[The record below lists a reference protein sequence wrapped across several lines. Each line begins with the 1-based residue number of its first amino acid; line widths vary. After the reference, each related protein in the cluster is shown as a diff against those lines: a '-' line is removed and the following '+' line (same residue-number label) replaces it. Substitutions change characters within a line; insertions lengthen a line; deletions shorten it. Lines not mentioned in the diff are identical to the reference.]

1 MVSCPGC
8 HESFSTTGY
17 SQHLAKTRQTPCR
30 AFLAAFRANSDSQSL
45 PLNPTPQAGSLSPP
59 PEPEDL
65 AEQDQPPLF
74 EGDFFGAYEEGDLEW
89 PDSGDEEDLLYNDE
103 WEPPVQDNDDEQEPP
118 VPDNGIPN
126 DEGAEDLENHR
137 EIEQRALEQD
147 DIVIV
152 PYPDALAGMPI
163 IGPCAHDSN
172 TTYGN
177 EAGNPDNIYAPFTS
191 QMDWDVAKWAKLC
204 GPSSTAFT
212 ELLAIDGLS
221 ERLDLSFKNS
231 KELNKICDKDLPGRP
246 KFKHEQ
252 IIVAGEA
259 FDVFY
264 RDIVEC
270 IRSLYSD
277 PDSTDFLIFKLQ
289 RHYADE
295 DQTVRLFHDMHTGQ
309 WWWDTQ
315 KALDRRRPGATIIPV
330 IILSDKTQVTMF
342 RNKTAYP
349 VYLTIGNIPK
359 EIRQKPSRHAH
370 ILLAYL
376 PTTRLEHIA
385 NKASRRQVIANLYH
399 ACMSRVLAPLKT
411 AGVDGLVMSS
421 GDGARRQCHPLFAC
435 FVGDY
440 PEQLLAT
447 GVKSM
452 ECPKCD
458 VPTDE
463 LGSNTARYDIR
474 DLHAVLDALALI
486 DEGDLAFVQACRAA
500 GIKPVIHPFWE
511 DLPYTNVFQAITPD
525 VLHQLY
531 QGLVKHLLRWLA
543 QACGAAEIDARC
555 RWLPPNHHIRLFM
568 KGITSLTR
576 LSGTEHSQICRFLL
590 GIIIDVRLPGNLAS
604 PRLLKAV
611 RGLLDFLYLAQY
623 PCHSSETLL
632 LLDEAR
638 ALFHDNKEIFVDLG
652 IRNNFN
658 LPKLHATRHYMSM
671 IRTFGMM
678 DNYNTEFTERLHID
692 LAKDAYRAT
701 NHKDE
706 FTQMTQWLEQK
717 EKIFRH
723 EQYIKWRL
731 DRNRTPHQP
740 HPPDLHFDRT
750 LKMTKHPSA
759 KAVSVPTLISD
770 YGTTYFQEALARYI
784 AELQNPNEVFTRQR
798 LENVAAGI
806 HLPFHSVPVYHKI
819 KWLSTDALG
828 HGDPLV
834 TVDSIHAKPQ
844 RDVVPARFDTVLIN
858 DGTGGSVG
866 VKGFRVGQVRLIF
879 SIPAMA
885 TQLLFPPANQ
895 PPNHLAYVEWFTPFS
910 ATPDPRHGMYK
921 VTRFIRSGERV
932 ASIIPVSNISRSV
945 HLIPK
950 FRAIVPRH
958 WTSNNVLEECDTF
971 FVNCY
976 IDRHSFVTLR

>member
-1 MVSCPGC
+1 M
-8 HESFSTTGY
+8 
-17 SQHLAKTRQTPCR
+17 
-30 AFLAAFRANSDSQSL
+30 
-45 PLNPTPQAGSLSPP
+45 
-59 PEPEDL
+59 
-65 AEQDQPPLF
+65 EQD
-74 EGDFFGAYEEGDLEW
+74 
-89 PDSGDEEDLLYNDE
+89 
-103 WEPPVQDNDDEQEPP
+103 
-118 VPDNGIPN
+118 
-126 DEGAEDLENHR
+126 H
-137 EIEQRALEQD
+137 
-147 DIVIV
+147 IVIV
-152 PYPDALAGMPI
+152 PYPDAHAGVPI
-163 IGPCAHDSN
+163 TGQPAHDSN
-172 TTYGN
+172 TTYGID
-177 EAGNPDNIYAPFTS
+177 AGNSNNIYAPFTS
-191 QMDWDVAKWAKLC
+191 QIDWDVAKWAKLRS
-204 GPSSTAFT
+204 PSSTAFT
-212 ELLAIDGLS
+212 DLLAIDGVS
-221 ERLDLSFKNS
+221 ERLNLSFKNS
-231 KELNKICDKDLPGRP
+231 KELNKIIDKDLPGRP
-246 KFKHEQ
+246 KFKREQ

-259 FDVFY
+259 FDIFY

-277 PDSTDFLIFKLQ
+277 PDFADFLIFKPEH
-289 RHYADE
+289 HYADE
-295 DQTVRLFHDMHTGQ
+295 DKTIRLFHDMHTGQ

-330 IILSDKTQVTMF
+330 IISSDKTQVTMF

-359 EIRQKPSRHAH
+359 EIRRKPSRRAH

-385 NKASRRQVIANLYH
+385 NKASRRRAVANLYH

-421 GDGARRQCHPLFAC
+421 GDGARRRCHPLFAC

-440 PEQLLAT
+440 PEQLLAA

-463 LGSNTARYDIR
+463 LESNTAQCDIR

-500 GIKPVIHPFWE
+500 GIKPVVHPFWE
-511 DLPYTNVFQAITPD
+511 DLPYTNIFQAITPD

-531 QGLVKHLLRWLA
+531 QGLVKHLLGWLA

-555 RWLPPNHHIRLFM
+555 RRLPPNHHIRLFM
-568 KGITSLTR
+568 KGITSLSR

-590 GIIIDVRLPGNLAS
+590 GIIIDIRLPGNLAS
-604 PRLLKAV
+604 SRLLKAV

-658 LPKLHATRHYMSM
+658 LPKLHAIRHYASM
-671 IRTFGMM
+671 IRTFGTT
-678 DNYNTEFTERLHID
+678 DNYNTEYTERLHID

-701 NHKDE
+701 NHKHE
-706 FTQMTQWLEQK
+706 FTQMTRWLERK
-717 EKIFRH
+717 EKIIRH

-731 DRNRTPHQP
+731 DRDRAPYQP
-740 HPPDLHFDRT
+740 RPPDLRLDRT

-770 YGTTYFQEALARYI
+770 YGATYFREALARYI
-784 AELQNPNEVFTRQR
+784 AEQQNPNEVFTRQR

-819 KWLSTDALG
+819 KWLSTDARG

-844 RDVVPARFDTVLIN
+844 RAALQTDDVVPARFDTALIN
-858 DGTGGSVG
+858 DGTGSSVG
-866 VKGFRVGQVRLIF
+866 IKGFRIGQVRVIF
-879 SIPAMA
+879 SIPATA

-895 PPNHLAYVEWFTPFS
+895 PPKHLAYVEWFTPFP

-921 VTRFIRSGERV
+921 VSRFIRSGERV
-932 ASIIPVSNISRSV
+932 ASIIPVSNIARSV

-950 FRAIVPRH
+950 FGAIVPRH

>member
-1 MVSCPGC
+1 MS
-8 HESFSTTGY
+8 
-17 SQHLAKTRQTPCR
+17 
-30 AFLAAFRANSDSQSL
+30 
-45 PLNPTPQAGSLSPP
+45 
-59 PEPEDL
+59 
-65 AEQDQPPLF
+65 
-74 EGDFFGAYEEGDLEW
+74 EW
-89 PDSGDEEDLLYNDE
+89 PKEWGEDGSMGLLLISAGDKGKGGLLD
-103 WEPPVQDNDDEQEPP
+103 
-118 VPDNGIPN
+118 
-126 DEGAEDLENHR
+126 R
-137 EIEQRALEQD
+137 
-147 DIVIV
+147 
-152 PYPDALAGMPI
+152 
-163 IGPCAHDSN
+163 
-172 TTYGN
+172 T
-177 EAGNPDNIYAPFTS
+177 AGNPNNIYAPFTS

-204 GPSSTAFT
+204 GPSSTAFM

-231 KELNKICDKDLPGRP
+231 KELNKICDKDLPGQP
-246 KFKHEQ
+246 KFKCEQ

-270 IRSLYSD
+270 IRSLYID
-277 PDSTDFLIFKLQ
+277 PDFADFLIFKPQ
-289 RHYADE
+289 CHYADE

-315 KALDRRRPGATIIPV
+315 VSATIIPV
-330 IILSDKTQVTMF
+330 IISSDKTQVTMF

-349 VYLTIGNIPK
+349 VYLMIGNIPK
-359 EIRQKPSRHAH
+359 EIRRKPSCRAH

-376 PTTRLEHIA
+376 PTTRLEHTA
-385 NKASRRQVIANLYH
+385 NKASRRRVIANLYH
-399 ACMSRVLAPLKT
+399 ACMSCILAPLKT
-411 AGVDGLVMSS
+411 AGVNGLVMSS
-421 GDGARRQCHPLFAC
+421 GDGAWHRCHPLFAC

-486 DEGDLAFVQACRAA
+486 DEGDLAFVQACHAA

-531 QGLVKHLLRWLA
+531 QGL
-543 QACGAAEIDARC
+543 
-555 RWLPPNHHIRLFM
+555 LPPNHHIRLFM

-590 GIIIDVRLPGNLAS
+590 GIIIDVQLPGNLAS

-638 ALFHDNKEIFVDLG
+638 ALFHNNKEIFVDLG
-652 IRNNFN
+652 IQNNFN

-678 DNYNTEFTERLHID
+678 DNYNTEFTKRLHID
-692 LAKDAYRAT
+692 LAKDAYCAT

-706 FTQMTQWLEQK
+706 FTQMTQWLERK

-723 EQYIKWRL
+723 EQYIKWHL
-731 DRNRTPHQP
+731 DRNRTPHRP
-740 HPPDLHFDRT
+740 CPPDLHFNHT

-770 YGTTYFQEALARYI
+770 YGAMYFQEALARYI
-784 AELQNPNEVFTRQR
+784 AELQNPNEVFTC
-798 LENVAAGI
+798 I

-819 KWLSTDALG
+819 KW
-828 HGDPLV
+828 HGDPLM

-844 RDVVPARFDTVLIN
+844 CATPRTGDVVPAHFDTALIN

-866 VKGFRVGQVRLIF
+866 VKGFRVGQVHLIF
-879 SIPAMA
+879 SIPATA

-945 HLIPK
+945 HLIPN
-950 FRAIVPRH
+950 
-958 WTSNNVLEECDTF
+958 NNVLEECDT

>member
-1 MVSCPGC
+1 MAGAIGRASAGTRARV
-8 HESFSTTGY
+8 Y
-17 SQHLAKTRQTPCR
+17 IAKRR
-30 AFLAAFRANSDSQSL
+30 
-45 PLNPTPQAGSLSPP
+45 
-59 PEPEDL
+59 
-65 AEQDQPPLF
+65 
-74 EGDFFGAYEEGDLEW
+74 
-89 PDSGDEEDLLYNDE
+89 ND
-103 WEPPVQDNDDEQEPP
+103 
-118 VPDNGIPN
+118 
-126 DEGAEDLENHR
+126 
-137 EIEQRALEQD
+137 
-147 DIVIV
+147 
-152 PYPDALAGMPI
+152 
-163 IGPCAHDSN
+163 
-172 TTYGN
+172 
-177 EAGNPDNIYAPFTS
+177 AGNSNNIYAPFTS
-191 QMDWDVAKWAKLC
+191 QIDWDVAKWAKLC
-204 GPSSTAFT
+204 SPSSTAFT
-212 ELLAIDGLS
+212 DLLAIDG
-221 ERLDLSFKNS
+221 FK
-231 KELNKICDKDLPGRP
+231 R
-246 KFKHEQ
+246 EQ

-259 FDVFY
+259 FDIFY

-277 PDSTDFLIFKLQ
+277 PDFADFLIFKPE
-289 RHYADE
+289 RHYTDE
-295 DQTVRLFHDMHTGQ
+295 DKTIRLFHDMHTGQ
-309 WWWDTQ
+309 WWWNTQ
-315 KALDRRRPGATIIPV
+315 KVLDQQRPGATIIPV
-330 IILSDKTQVTMF
+330 IISSDKTQVTMF

-359 EIRQKPSRHAH
+359 EIRRKPSRRAH

-385 NKASRRQVIANLYH
+385 NKASRHRAVANLYH

-421 GDGARRQCHPLFAC
+421 GDGARCRCHPLFAC

-440 PEQLLAT
+440 PEQLLAA

-463 LGSNTARYDIR
+463 LESNTAQCDIR

-500 GIKPVIHPFWE
+500 GIKPVVHPFWE
-511 DLPYTNVFQAITPD
+511 DLPYTNIFQAITPD

-531 QGLVKHLLRWLA
+531 QGLVKHLLGWLA
-543 QACGAAEIDARC
+543 QACGAAEIDAQC
-555 RWLPPNHHIRLFM
+555 HRL
-568 KGITSLTR
+568 SR

-590 GIIIDVRLPGNLAS
+590 GIIIDIRLPGNLAS
-604 PRLLKAV
+604 SRLLKAV

-638 ALFHDNKEIFVDLG
+638 ALFYDNKEIFVDLG

-658 LPKLHATRHYMSM
+658 LPKLHAIRHYTSM
-671 IRTFGMM
+671 IRMFGTT
-678 DNYNTEFTERLHID
+678 DNYNTEYTERLHID
-692 LAKDAYRAT
+692 LAKDAYHRAP
-701 NHKDE
+701 
-706 FTQMTQWLEQK
+706 
-717 EKIFRH
+717 
-723 EQYIKWRL
+723 Y
-731 DRNRTPHQP
+731 QP
-740 HPPDLHFDRT
+740 RPPDLRLDRT

-770 YGTTYFQEALARYI
+770 YGATYFQEALARYI
-784 AELQNPNEVFTRQR
+784 AEQQNPNEVFTRQR

-819 KWLSTDALG
+819 KC
-828 HGDPLV
+828 
-834 TVDSIHAKPQ
+834 IHTKPQ
-844 RDVVPARFDTVLIN
+844 HAALQTDDVVPARFDTALIN
-858 DGTGGSVG
+858 DGTGSSVG
-866 VKGFRVGQVRLIF
+866 IKGFRIGQVRVIF
-879 SIPAMA
+879 SIPATA

-895 PPNHLAYVEWFTPFS
+895 PPKHLAYVEWFTPFP
-910 ATPDPRHGMYK
+910 ATPDPRHSMYK
-921 VTRFIRSGERV
+921 VSRFIRSGERV
-932 ASIIPVSNISRSV
+932 ASIIPVSNIARSV

-950 FRAIVPRH
+950 FGAIVPRH